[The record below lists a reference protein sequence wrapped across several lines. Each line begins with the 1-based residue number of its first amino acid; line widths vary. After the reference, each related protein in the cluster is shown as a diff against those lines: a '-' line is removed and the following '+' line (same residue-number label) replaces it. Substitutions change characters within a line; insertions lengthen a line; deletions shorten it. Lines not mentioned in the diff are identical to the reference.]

1 MSEIK
6 IEDYNIRYCKH
17 CGGALLNG
25 KCTKCGIT
33 AFSPTK
39 IIIFLLSLAC
49 ILSLVFNYY
58 QFSVLRDIDAQFRYR
73 FEEYAN
79 PETGEPIRTAYDYL
93 DAIDAQMEMEDMS
106 Y

>member
-1 MSEIK
+1 MSDIK

-25 KCTKCGIT
+25 RCTKCGKT

-39 IIIFLLSLAC
+39 IAIFLLSLIC
-49 ILSLVFNYY
+49 TLSLVLNYY
-58 QFSVLRDIDAQFRYR
+58 LFSVLNDLDTQFQIR
-73 FEEYAN
+73 FGHYTN
-79 PETGEPIRTAYDYL
+79 PETGTQIQTAYDYL
-93 DAIDAQMEMEDMS
+93 DALDAQMEMDNME